1 MNLNKLFL
9 GALIGTIIGGV
20 IGLVLAL
27 MVSGDN
33 YRVMFLMTFTEVG
46 LIIGLLGSAKS
57 LDSKHP
63 EFEQ

>member
-1 MNLNKLFL
+1 MDLKNLFL

-46 LIIGLLGSAKS
+46 LIVGLLWSAKS